1 MDRVSFNEMI
11 RQIQQWHSEAVNGR
25 NDGWTQQAYKDRLES
40 LHARVTAVMEA
51 IRPHDVETTEENN
64 NDKE

>member
-40 LHARVTAVMEA
+40 LHARVTAVMES
-51 IRPHDVETTEENN
+51 IRPSTMPEEKVQE
-64 NDKE
+64 KEED